1 MKKYLKNKYF
11 WLVIVLF
18 TGAIILINYTSSER
32 NQISLVENI
41 IRDSYTPLQ
50 SGVVEFKD
58 RLGSVNGF
66 FSSKQQ
72 LQQEIDSL
80 KERNQELTMENQIL
94 QEEKMEVRR
103 LRSLLG
109 FQDIS
114 LREYQMVPA
123 RVIARSP
130 NNWFRTIVID
140 KGSNRGIKKG
150 MAVIS
155 PMGLVGRVASVSRD
169 AAYIDLIT
177 HREIAVGAIV
187 QESRETQGI
196 IEGLGNN
203 NLVRMVNI
211 PYYSTVQ
218 PGHKIITSGLSESYP
233 KGINIGIVKEV
244 ELQPDGLLLSALVE
258 PVVSFDKLEEVLVV
272 INYYPQDLT
281 SEDNNVEEM
290 GG

>member
-18 TGAIILINYTSSER
+18 TGAIILINNTSSER

-140 KGSNRGIKKG
+140 KGSNSGIKKD

-258 PVVSFDKLEEVLVV
+258 PAVSFDKLEDVLVV
-272 INYYPQDLT
+272 INYYPQALIP
-281 SEDNNVEEM
+281 EDNDVEEM